1 MFSKFNFRRR
11 RGALKTFNVVSLDG
25 ATLTY
30 HLEVS
35 CVCVC
40 VCVCVLKLVVG
51 AVWSKQTNNTRRS

>member
-40 VCVCVLKLVVG
+40 VCVCVCTEASGRGGVE
-51 AVWSKQTNNTRRS
+51 